1 MQKRRLERER
11 NLPKSQSQAGTQDSW
26 LPSAE
31 CPEWRCDDYQD
42 ALHGGVRRYPQ
53 EVLGRAWLSHTS
65 VQHLPGS
72 FLFNADS
79 SAGRNGQAAMWIQ
92 LIALRGCSE
101 HPPPR
106 KEVPWPQGA
115 LPVSCEFPWP
125 VPFPDAVSQTR
136 AWQACQGFILLLT
149 GCSQQALQVAARTV
163 PVV

>member
-1 MQKRRLERER
+1 MHFTKGLRPGESWLIRRSAE
-11 NLPKSQSQAGTQDSW
+11 AGTQDSW

-101 HPPPR
+101 HPPPPAR
-106 KEVPWPQGA
+106 RFLGLRERC
-115 LPVSCEFPWP
+115 LSPVSFPGLCP
-125 VPFPDAVSQTR
+125 SQMLLVRPEPGKHAKVSS
-136 AWQACQGFILLLT
+136 C
-149 GCSQQALQVAARTV
+149 C
-163 PVV
+163 